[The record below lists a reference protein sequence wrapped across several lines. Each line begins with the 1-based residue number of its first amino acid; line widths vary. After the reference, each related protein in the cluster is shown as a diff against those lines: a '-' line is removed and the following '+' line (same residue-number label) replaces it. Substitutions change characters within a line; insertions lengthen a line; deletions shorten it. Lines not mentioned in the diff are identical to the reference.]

1 MFQHLL
7 VPMDGSETSFLAA
20 DKALDMAKRMQAKV
34 TLMHAVDPYPFVGYG
49 EGSAEAQV
57 HYLNAANATAN
68 KIFYTVSEKAKIAHV
83 PIDTQI
89 AETSNTAKGI
99 VDAASA
105 CGADVIVMGTHG
117 RDMWSRMVVGSVT
130 QRVLAQTKI
139 PVLAVRSDE

>member
-20 DKALDMAKRMQAKV
+20 DKAIDMAKRMQAKV
-34 TLMHAVDPYPFVGYG
+34 TLMHAVDPYPFAGYG
-49 EGSAEAQV
+49 EGSKEAQT
-57 HYLNAANATAN
+57 HYLMAANETAN
-68 KIFYTVSEKAKIAHV
+68 KLFYTVSEKAKLAHV
-83 PIDTQI
+83 PVDTRI
-89 AETSNTAKGI
+89 AETSNTARGI
-99 VDAASA
+99 VDAASE

-117 RDMWSRMVVGSVT
+117 RDTLSRAVVGSVT